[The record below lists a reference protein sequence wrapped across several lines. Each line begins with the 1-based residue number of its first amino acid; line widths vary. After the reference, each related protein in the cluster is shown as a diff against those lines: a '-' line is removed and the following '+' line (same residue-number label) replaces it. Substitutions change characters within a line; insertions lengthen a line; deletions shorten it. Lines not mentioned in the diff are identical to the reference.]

1 MTKLSPLAR
10 VSRLTG
16 ARNKAPV
23 NPDPRA
29 SGPSFATA
37 PGVRHGSTRLCRLE
51 RALPIWGWFDLKICY
66 SAHSFV
72 RWGYT
77 LATVLCAGGPSSFG
91 LDWTAGVYPW
101 NPGDL
106 PDSDNLSFGVIPLT
120 YYVCKVV
127 LFCYRVRSVLRYRS
141 SLTSRSRCLFSRS
154 PHRLGQESP
163 ALPLLVY
170 GRRQVLGA

>member
-37 PGVRHGSTRLCRLE
+37 PGVRHGSTRLCALE
-51 RALPIWGWFDLKICY
+51 RAPPSWGLFDLKAIRY
-66 SAHSFV
+66 SAYSFV

-77 LATVLCAGGPSSFG
+77 LGHRFVRWGYTLGGQYSFG
-91 LDWTAGVYPW
+91 LD
-101 NPGDL
+101 
-106 PDSDNLSFGVIPLT
+106 
-120 YYVCKVV
+120 
-127 LFCYRVRSVLRYRS
+127 
-141 SLTSRSRCLFSRS
+141 
-154 PHRLGQESP
+154 
-163 ALPLLVY
+163 
-170 GRRQVLGA
+170 